1 MLAFEQKLLGPLS
14 SFRARLVEQP
24 LAAAK
29 RASHHLGGTC
39 RTEPAS
45 LSLPRAVN
53 RSLLAFQAERR
64 FEDRL
69 EMSTP
74 RSICANYCLHADLR
88 AWHPAPAL
96 SAQPSQGLR
105 AGLQEDH
112 TRESMGI
119 LTWGQGPGGIHS
131 RAVRVMINCRTRG
144 NSQKTL
150 DGVSTQRLPILMT
163 MTHK

>member
-1 MLAFEQKLLGPLS
+1 MLAFEQKRLGPLT
-14 SFRARLVEQP
+14 SFRARLIEQP

-29 RASHHLGGTC
+29 RASHHLGRTC

-53 RSLLAFQAERR
+53 RSLLAVQAERR

-74 RSICANYCLHADLR
+74 RSICANYCLHADLH
-88 AWHPAPAL
+88 AWHPAPSL

-105 AGLQEDH
+105 AGLREDH
-112 TRESMGI
+112 TQKSMGV
-119 LTWGQGPGGIHS
+119 LTRGQGPGGIQS
-131 RAVRVMINCRTRG
+131 RGVRVMTNYRTRG
-144 NSQKTL
+144 NIQKTL
-150 DGVSTQRLPILMT
+150 DGVSTERLPILMT